1 MKMKSKLNM
10 LIVSCI
16 FAEFFYVDN
25 LVMLVSHL
33 MKPLLHGNSFLFS
46 VLHKGPEGTKLPPTA
61 QNRKE
66 LYEKKYGKQ
75 GTTVLSLETALQW
88 KFNKAKDSS
97 SPVMWPA
104 IPIRMVYD

>member
-1 MKMKSKLNM
+1 MT
-10 LIVSCI
+10 I
-16 FAEFFYVDN
+16 FLY
-25 LVMLVSHL
+25 
-33 MKPLLHGNSFLFS
+33 LL

-66 LYEKKYGKQ
+66 LYEKKYGKR

-88 KFNKAKDSS
+88 KFNKVKDSS

-104 IPIRMVYD
+104 IPIRMVYDR